1 MSLVC
6 ITLWV
11 ISLACIT
18 GLVYCGLVKLFMAI
32 LSFGKCQKILNVDLE
47 LQITNRAIVQD
58 VITSHDSYFCVD
70 ISVFLSFCFFQWHV
84 SGELKNEELCP
95 DFGSLLMIVCW
106 AFLLL
111 LMWMSSF
118 ACLRVVGLLLVRNL

>member
-1 MSLVC
+1 MYNFVGNFFSMYNWTSV
-6 ITLWV
+6 LW
-11 ISLACIT
+11 IGETIY
-18 GLVYCGLVKLFMAI
+18 GNPIFWQQ
-32 LSFGKCQKILNVDLE
+32 CQKILNVDLE

-118 ACLRVVGLLLVRNL
+118 ACLHV